1 MKAVVFIDVQKDFVK
16 GGALAYGYP
25 YDDIVPNIVTFAR
38 KCRAEGCALFATAD
52 THKKTEP
59 SQAGGEPTGGYLATL
74 EGKRLPVEH
83 CIEGT
88 EGHKIVDGL
97 AKDGDAVL
105 IPHGHVVPKNTFG
118 ARNLSAVIGFAFDKD
133 MEEPIDKIVIC
144 GFCTSICVVSNA
156 LCLRASFP
164 NTPIEVVENL
174 CGDIDEASHKAALA
188 VMRNCQIDVV
198 TENVE

>member
-1 MKAVVFIDVQKDFVK
+1 MKAVVFIDVQKDFVS
-16 GGALAYGYP
+16 GGALAYRHPNG
-25 YDDIVPNIVTFAR
+25 DIVPDIVKFAR

-52 THKKTEP
+52 THEKTVFAEGSDVP
-59 SQAGGEPTGGYLATL
+59 AEGYLATL

-83 CIEGT
+83 CIKGT

-97 AKDGDAVL
+97 LRDGDTTL
-105 IPHGHVVPKNTFG
+105 IPRGHIVQKNTFG
-118 ARNLSAVIGFAFDKD
+118 SRNLTGAITFAIMRD
-133 MEEPIDKIVIC
+133 MEEPIDKIVLC

-156 LCLRASFP
+156 LYLRAQFP
-164 NTPIEVVENL
+164 DTPIEVVENL

-198 TENVE
+198 TESVE